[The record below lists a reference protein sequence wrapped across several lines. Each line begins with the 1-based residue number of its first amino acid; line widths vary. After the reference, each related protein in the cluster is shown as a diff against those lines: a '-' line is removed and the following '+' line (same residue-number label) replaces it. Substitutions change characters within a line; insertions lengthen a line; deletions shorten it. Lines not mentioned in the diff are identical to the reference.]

1 MWRRKFR
8 LLIMALVLLTVLGI
22 FSLSRN
28 QDDNSYTRLRMEMV
42 QKQLIS
48 RGITDERVLEAM
60 RKVPRHLF
68 VNETYRH
75 LAYEDYP
82 LPIEAQQTISQPYI
96 VALMTQLLNLKKG
109 EKVLEIGTGSGY
121 QAAVLADLTHNVFSI
136 EIVEALA
143 IKASQT
149 LHGLG
154 YKQVQVKF
162 GDGHAG
168 WEEESPFDAIIITCA
183 TKQVPSVL
191 FSQLREG
198 GRMALPLGNPQT
210 YQTLTLITKIN
221 GQPKTVKV
229 LDVRFVPMTKK

>member
-1 MWRRKFR
+1 MRRFS
-8 LLIMALVLLTVLGI
+8 LLSIVLGFMTVLGI

-28 QDDNSYTRLRMEMV
+28 QDENSYTRLRMEMV
-42 QKQLIS
+42 QKQLIP

-60 RKVPRHLF
+60 RKIPRHLF
-68 VNETYRH
+68 VNEAYRH
-75 LAYEDYP
+75 LAYEDHP

-121 QAAVLADLTHNVFSI
+121 QAAVLAELTHNVFSI

-149 LHGLG
+149 LRDLG
-154 YKQVQVKF
+154 YKQVFVKF

-168 WEEESPFDAIIITCA
+168 WSEESPFDVIIITCA
-183 TKQVPSVL
+183 TKDVPSAL

-198 GRMALPLGNPQT
+198 GRMVLPLGNPQT
-210 YQTLTLITKIN
+210 YQTLTLITKIK
-221 GQPKTVKV
+221 GKPKTVKV